1 MKNSAQASGNHIIV
15 LVTVSSEEEGKRIAD
30 ILLQKK
36 AIACANVIRE
46 IESFFWWK
54 GEVDHSGELLLLM
67 KSRGKLLEKIVKLVK
82 ENHSY
87 EVPEIVA
94 VPIIGGSADYL
105 RWIDESVEVIRKK
118 ENS

>member
-1 MKNSAQASGNHIIV
+1 
-15 LVTVSSEEEGKRIAD
+15 
-30 ILLQKK
+30 
-36 AIACANVIRE
+36 
-46 IESFFWWK
+46 
-54 GEVDHSGELLLLM
+54 
-67 KSRGKLLEKIVKLVK
+67 VKLVK

-87 EVPEIVA
+87 ELPEIVA